1 MADSDAEAVRLK
13 ERVGELGGANRR
25 RRQDA
30 AHEIARLAKRDV
42 DQLFDYAGDII
53 DGLDRPEAQTRWELL
68 DALSEM
74 ARVDPGCVEEAF
86 GGAEA
91 SLFDEDSSIARLAAF
106 RFLTSYGATSGKRS
120 DQVWK
125 ILEEAIQCYHGD
137 PEYRDM
143 LGCLLEMAKGT
154 ISDQTAQVMRSRVD
168 FDARHGRGYIK
179 AFSAEIVEAID
190 NRLLGAG

>member
-13 ERVGELGGANRR
+13 ELVGELGGANRR

-30 AHEIARLAKRDV
+30 AHDIARLAKRDV

-74 ARVDPGCVEEAF
+74 ARVDSGCVEEAF

>member
-1 MADSDAEAVRLK
+1 MADSSEKAVCL
-13 ERVGELGGANRR
+13 EELVGELGGANRR
-25 RRQDA
+25 RRQEA
-30 AHEIARLAKRDV
+30 AHEIAQLAREDV
-42 DQLFDYAGDII
+42 DQLFEYAGGII

-74 ARVDPGCVEEAF
+74 AQVDPGCVEEAF

-91 SLFDEDSSIARLAAF
+91 SLFDEGSSIVRLAAF
-106 RFLTSYGATSGKRS
+106 RFLTCYGATSGKRS
-120 DQVWK
+120 EQAWK

>member
-13 ERVGELGGANRR
+13 ELVGELGGANRR

-30 AHEIARLAKRDV
+30 AHEIARLAKSDV

>member
-13 ERVGELGGANRR
+13 ELVGELGGANRR

-30 AHEIARLAKRDV
+30 AHEIARLAKKDV

-143 LGCLLEMAKGT
+143 LGCLLEMARGT

>member
-13 ERVGELGGANRR
+13 ELVGELGGANRR

-42 DQLFDYAGDII
+42 DQLLDYAGDII

-143 LGCLLEMAKGT
+143 LGCLLEMARGT

>member
-13 ERVGELGGANRR
+13 ELVGELGGANRR

-179 AFSAEIVEAID
+179 AFSAEIIEAID

>member
-13 ERVGELGGANRR
+13 KLVGELGGANRR
-25 RRQDA
+25 RRQEA
-30 AHEIARLAKRDV
+30 AHEIARLAKKDV

-68 DALSEM
+68 DVLSEM

-120 DQVWK
+120 EQVWK

-154 ISDQTAQVMRSRVD
+154 ISDRTAQVMRSRVD

-179 AFSAEIVEAID
+179 AFSTEIVEAID
-190 NRLLGAG
+190 KRLIGA

>member
-13 ERVGELGGANRR
+13 ELVGELGGANRR

-143 LGCLLEMAKGT
+143 LSCLLEMARGT

>member
-1 MADSDAEAVRLK
+1 MADSDVEAVRLK
-13 ERVGELGGANRR
+13 ELVGELGGANRR

>member
-13 ERVGELGGANRR
+13 KLVGELGGANRR
-25 RRQDA
+25 RRQEA

-68 DALSEM
+68 DVLSEM

-120 DQVWK
+120 EQVWK

-154 ISDQTAQVMRSRVD
+154 ISDRTAQVMRSRVD

-179 AFSAEIVEAID
+179 AFSTEIVEAID
-190 NRLLGAG
+190 KRLIGA

>member
-13 ERVGELGGANRR
+13 ELVGELGGANRR

-30 AHEIARLAKRDV
+30 AHEIARLAKKDV

-120 DQVWK
+120 EQVWK

>member
-13 ERVGELGGANRR
+13 KLVGELGGANRR

>member
-13 ERVGELGGANRR
+13 ELVGELGGANRR

-30 AHEIARLAKRDV
+30 AHEIARLARRDV

>member
-13 ERVGELGGANRR
+13 ELVGELGGANRR

-179 AFSAEIVEAID
+179 AFSSEIVEAID

>member
-13 ERVGELGGANRR
+13 ELVGELGGANRR

-154 ISDQTAQVMRSRVD
+154 IPDQTAQVMRSRVD

>member
-13 ERVGELGGANRR
+13 ELVGELGGANRR

-86 GGAEA
+86 GGAEP

-143 LGCLLEMAKGT
+143 LGCLLEMARGT

>member
-1 MADSDAEAVRLK
+1 MADRDAEAVRLK
-13 ERVGELGGANRR
+13 ELVGELGGANRR

>member
-13 ERVGELGGANRR
+13 KLVGELGGANRR
-25 RRQDA
+25 RRQEA
-30 AHEIARLAKRDV
+30 AHEIARLAKKDV

-154 ISDQTAQVMRSRVD
+154 ISDRTAQVMRSRVD

-179 AFSAEIVEAID
+179 AFSTEIVEAID
-190 NRLLGAG
+190 KRLIGA

>member
-13 ERVGELGGANRR
+13 ELVGELGGANRR

-68 DALSEM
+68 AALSEM
-74 ARVDPGCVEEAF
+74 AQVDPGCVEEAF

-143 LGCLLEMAKGT
+143 LGCLLEMARGT

>member
-1 MADSDAEAVRLK
+1 MAGSDAEAVRLK
-13 ERVGELGGANRR
+13 KLVGELGGANRR
-25 RRQDA
+25 RRQEA
-30 AHEIARLAKRDV
+30 AHEIARLAKKDV

-68 DALSEM
+68 DVLSEM

-120 DQVWK
+120 EQVWK

-154 ISDQTAQVMRSRVD
+154 ISDRTAQVMRSRVD

-179 AFSAEIVEAID
+179 AFSTEIVEAID
-190 NRLLGAG
+190 KRLIGA

>member
-13 ERVGELGGANRR
+13 ELVGELGGANRR

-74 ARVDPGCVEEAF
+74 ARVDPGCIEEAF

-179 AFSAEIVEAID
+179 AFSVEIVEAID

>member
-13 ERVGELGGANRR
+13 KLVGELGGANRR
-25 RRQDA
+25 RRQEA
-30 AHEIARLAKRDV
+30 AHEIARLAKKDV

-68 DALSEM
+68 DVLSEM

-120 DQVWK
+120 EQVWK

-154 ISDQTAQVMRSRVD
+154 ISDRTAQVMRSRVD
-168 FDARHGRGYIK
+168 FDARHGSGYIK
-179 AFSAEIVEAID
+179 AFSTEIVEAID
-190 NRLLGAG
+190 KRLIGA

>member
-13 ERVGELGGANRR
+13 ELVGELGGANRR

-74 ARVDPGCVEEAF
+74 ARVDPGCDEEAF

-106 RFLTSYGATSGKRS
+106 RFLTSYGKRS

>member
-13 ERVGELGGANRR
+13 ELVGELGGANRR

-30 AHEIARLAKRDV
+30 AHEIARLAKKDV

-106 RFLTSYGATSGKRS
+106 HFLTSYGATSGKRS

-143 LGCLLEMAKGT
+143 LGCLLEMARGT

>member
-13 ERVGELGGANRR
+13 ELVGELGGANRR

-179 AFSAEIVEAID
+179 AFSAKIVEAID

>member
-13 ERVGELGGANRR
+13 ELVGELGGANRR

-30 AHEIARLAKRDV
+30 AHEIARLAKKDV

-190 NRLLGAG
+190 NRLLGAE

>member
-1 MADSDAEAVRLK
+1 ML
-13 ERVGELGGANRR
+13 
-25 RRQDA
+25 
-30 AHEIARLAKRDV
+30 DV
-42 DQLFDYAGDII
+42 
-53 DGLDRPEAQTRWELL
+53 
-68 DALSEM
+68 LSEM

-120 DQVWK
+120 EQVWK

-154 ISDQTAQVMRSRVD
+154 ISDRTAQVMRSRVD

-179 AFSAEIVEAID
+179 AFSTEIVEAID
-190 NRLLGAG
+190 KRLIGA

>member
-13 ERVGELGGANRR
+13 ELVGELGGANRR

-168 FDARHGRGYIK
+168 SDARHGRGYIK

>member
-13 ERVGELGGANRR
+13 ELVGELGGANRR

-68 DALSEM
+68 DVLSEM

-120 DQVWK
+120 EQVWK

-154 ISDQTAQVMRSRVD
+154 ISDRTAQVMRSRVD

-179 AFSAEIVEAID
+179 AFSTEIVEAID
-190 NRLLGAG
+190 KRLIGA

>member
-13 ERVGELGGANRR
+13 KLVGELGGANRR
-25 RRQDA
+25 RRQEA
-30 AHEIARLAKRDV
+30 AHEIARLAKKDV

>member
-13 ERVGELGGANRR
+13 KLVGELGGANRR
-25 RRQDA
+25 RRQEA
-30 AHEIARLAKRDV
+30 AHEIARLAKKDV

-68 DALSEM
+68 DVLSEM

-106 RFLTSYGATSGKRS
+106 RFLTSYGATSGKLCRS
-120 DQVWK
+120 
-125 ILEEAIQCYHGD
+125 EERRVGKEC
-137 PEYRDM
+137 
-143 LGCLLEMAKGT
+143 
-154 ISDQTAQVMRSRVD
+154 RSRWSPY
-168 FDARHGRGYIK
+168 H
-179 AFSAEIVEAID
+179 
-190 NRLLGAG
+190 

>member
-13 ERVGELGGANRR
+13 ALVGELGGATRR

-68 DALSEM
+68 DAPSEM

>member
-13 ERVGELGGANRR
+13 ELVGELGGANRR

-30 AHEIARLAKRDV
+30 AHEIARLAKKDV

-91 SLFDEDSSIARLAAF
+91 SLFDEDSSIARLAAV

-143 LGCLLEMAKGT
+143 LGCLLEMARGT

>member
-13 ERVGELGGANRR
+13 ELVGELGGANRR

-154 ISDQTAQVMRSRVD
+154 ISDHTAQVMRSRID

-179 AFSAEIVEAID
+179 AFSTEIVEAID
-190 NRLLGAG
+190 TRLIGAG

>member
-13 ERVGELGGANRR
+13 ELVGELGGANRR

-53 DGLDRPEAQTRWELL
+53 AGLDRPEAQTRWELL

>member
-13 ERVGELGGANRR
+13 KLVGELGGANRR
-25 RRQDA
+25 RRQEA
-30 AHEIARLAKRDV
+30 AHEIARLAKKDV

-68 DALSEM
+68 DVLSEM

-120 DQVWK
+120 EQVWK

-154 ISDQTAQVMRSRVD
+154 ISDQMAQVMRSRVD

-179 AFSAEIVEAID
+179 AFSTEIVEAID
-190 NRLLGAG
+190 KRLIGA

>member
-1 MADSDAEAVRLK
+1 MADSDVEAVRLK
-13 ERVGELGGANRR
+13 ELVGELGGANRR

-30 AHEIARLAKRDV
+30 AHEIARLAKKDV